1 MPHKSRFSTPIPIQS
16 LPDYVFSSSTAP
28 LEDRK
33 PAIVDA
39 ENPKYHLTHHT
50 YREWSK
56 RLAAGLLKS
65 GFRAGDRLILYSG
78 NTIFFPVV
86 LMGTIAAGGV
96 FTGANP
102 TYVARELAY
111 QMQDSGAKF
120 LITSEASIATALE
133 AVDSIKFPRDNVFVF
148 DSGFA
153 TFDGQGRS
161 VSGIAHW
168 STLLASPQES
178 ADFRWECF
186 STREEME
193 KNAVLNY
200 SSGTTGLP
208 KGVLISHMN
217 YISNCTQTQYLDALD
232 PGYEEDVKTAVSLS
246 LLPMYH
252 AYGQTYHCV
261 SMVKRGVPIYLMRKF
276 DFVKMLE
283 YVQKYRVTSLT
294 LVPPI
299 AVALT
304 KRPEVK
310 NYDLSSVRSAGCG
323 AAPLGRESTL
333 EFDSAVAKG
342 KYKIRQGWGMT
353 EITCSAIGW
362 DPRVEPVSGS
372 IGEPMT
378 NVEIAI
384 MGEDGQEMPDGQ
396 RGELW
401 VRGPNVMKGYWK
413 KPEAT
418 KETKTEGGWLKT
430 GDIAYRDQQGL
441 LYIVDRKK
449 ELIKVKGNQVAPAEL
464 EALLLDHPA
473 VQDVAV
479 VGVTINGEELPRAYI
494 VPQQS
499 QNPSPK
505 DIAAWLAQR
514 VAPHKRLAGGVAIT
528 DSIPKNPS
536 GKIMRKQLK
545 DRAKEE
551 VGDGEVRGSRL

>member
-1 MPHKSRFSTPIPIQS
+1 MPHKSRFATPIPLQS
-16 LPDYVFSSSTAP
+16 LPDYVFTSPTAP
-28 LEDRK
+28 LEARK
-33 PAIVDA
+33 PAILDA
-39 ENPKYHLTHHT
+39 EHPTYHLTHHT
-50 YREWSK
+50 YRAWSQ
-56 RLAAGLLKS
+56 RLAAGLRAA
-65 GFRAGDRLILYSG
+65 GFQRGDRLLLYSG

-111 QMQDSGAKF
+111 QVRDSGARF
-120 LITSEASIATALE
+120 LITSEGRLATALE
-133 AVDSIKFPRDNVFVF
+133 AVDSIEFPRDHVFVF

-153 TFDGQGRS
+153 TFDGRGRD
-161 VSGIAHW
+161 VEGIAHW
-168 STLLASPQES
+168 SRLLAPPEE
-178 ADFRWECF
+178 AAGFRWDRF
-186 STREEME
+186 STREEMQRG
-193 KNAVLNY
+193 AVINY

-217 YISNCTQTQYLDALD
+217 YISNSTQTEYLEALD
-232 PGYEEDVKTAVSLS
+232 PGYEDDVKTAVALS

-261 SMVKRGVPIYLMRKF
+261 SLVKRGVPIYLMRQF
-276 DFVKMLE
+276 DFVRTLE
-283 YVQKYRVTSLT
+283 YVQRYRVTGLT

-310 NYDLSSVRSAGCG
+310 DSDLSSVRSAGCG
-323 AAPLGRESTL
+323 GGASGAG
-333 EFDSAVAKG
+333 
-342 KYKIRQGWGMT
+342 GWGMT

-372 IGEPMT
+372 IGEPMP

-384 MGEDGQEMPDGQ
+384 VGEDGREVADGQ

-401 VRGPNVMKGYWK
+401 VRGPNVMKGYWR

-418 KETKTEGGWLKT
+418 RETKTDDGWLKT
-430 GDIAYRDQQGL
+430 GDIAYRDARGL

-449 ELIKVKGNQVAPAEL
+449 ELIKVKGHQVAPAEL
-464 EALLLDHPA
+464 EAVLLEHPA

-479 VGVTINGEELPRAYI
+479 VG
-494 VPQQS
+494 
-499 QNPSPK
+499 
-505 DIAAWLAQR
+505 
-514 VAPHKRLAGGVAIT
+514 IT
-528 DSIPKNPS
+528 
-536 GKIMRKQLK
+536 M
-545 DRAKEE
+545 
-551 VGDGEVRGSRL
+551 